1 MDLEMRPITPDE
13 VGAFI
18 RARNRA
24 FGGHT
29 DDADIR
35 GTSRTIEPER
45 ALAVLDEGRI
55 VGTTAARSLVMAVP
69 GGSLPT
75 AGIIHVSVQPTH
87 RRRGIFARMTER
99 QLRDIH
105 DRPEPIAAL
114 WAAQSI
120 IYGRFGFGMACLQ
133 ESWSIERQHTAFAHP
148 LEQQGRVR
156 FAEPDE
162 ARRVFPEVYRRVWPA
177 RPGMIKRDETL
188 WDSKLDDAER
198 DRGGAGAFFHVV
210 YEADGRVDGY
220 ALYRIERGNRA
231 LVVHELIAATDE
243 AYAALWRFCFDV
255 DLITST
261 EATHRPVDDP
271 LLWMLADPRRLRR
284 TPGDGIW
291 LRLIDVPAAL
301 SGRRYAREGRL
312 VVEVDDATC
321 PWNKGRF
328 ELEAGP
334 DGADCRPTR
343 KEPELFLSA
352 ADLAALYLG
361 AVRCRTLF
369 HAGRV
374 EADSPAAISRAD
386 AMFATELQ
394 PWCGDFFF
402 R

>member
-1 MDLEMRPITPDE
+1 MDLEMRPITRDE

-29 DDADIR
+29 GDEDIR

-69 GGSLPT
+69 GGSLPA

-162 ARRVFPEVYRRVWPA
+162 ARHVFPEVYRRVWPA

-210 YEADGRVDGY
+210 YEADV
-220 ALYRIERGNRA
+220 RG
-231 LVVHELIAATDE
+231 
-243 AYAALWRFCFDV
+243 
-255 DLITST
+255 
-261 EATHRPVDDP
+261 
-271 LLWMLADPRRLRR
+271 
-284 TPGDGIW
+284 
-291 LRLIDVPAAL
+291 
-301 SGRRYAREGRL
+301 
-312 VVEVDDATC
+312 
-321 PWNKGRF
+321 
-328 ELEAGP
+328 
-334 DGADCRPTR
+334 
-343 KEPELFLSA
+343 
-352 ADLAALYLG
+352 
-361 AVRCRTLF
+361 
-369 HAGRV
+369 
-374 EADSPAAISRAD
+374 
-386 AMFATELQ
+386 
-394 PWCGDFFF
+394 
-402 R
+402 